1 MERWKREVVM
11 VDPKKLIPHPRRGE
25 GGPRYDS
32 DEAMKNLPMNMVA
45 LQADILENG
54 IELPLLVQEGTNIL
68 ITGHFRR
75 MVALEVGWAEIPVY
89 YLQVTDHEAYE
100 MMMQDNFKR
109 NDKMAQDRMAISRNV
124 GLLFHRYGIPTEE
137 NRVQLTNSE
146 TGNIEN
152 VESVRSADVTLG
164 SGGKNKN
171 PSIAFLVKKHLNISR
186 TLIYDY
192 LSLLNLIPELQGL
205 SSEDRMGFRASVKV
219 SKLDPDVQMEFY
231 KRFGDADRITD
242 NMVNLFLAQWET
254 AVASANSLVR
264 VEVNEQAKAR
274 ETAKKK
280 SGSKNPTKDVATEQ
294 ATAQLTIPLDELESG
309 APVVS
314 KTLDEILK
322 EDPGKK
328 EQIKQTA
335 LEHLDDLDSMKQ
347 MNVVRFN
354 NVIQRNLQIVR
365 RMFTDINQAWTNEVM
380 DYYSQPGE
388 APFEENNDVRQL
400 RAQVHQISDLMDAIV
415 SMKHYVPDEIEAKG

>member
-11 VDPKKLIPHPRRGE
+11 VDPKQLIPHPRRGE

-32 DEAMKNLPMNMVA
+32 DEGMKNLPMNMVA

-54 IELPLLVQEGTNIL
+54 IELPLLVQEETNIL
-68 ITGHFRR
+68 IAGHFRR

-89 YLQVTDHEAYE
+89 YLQVTDREAYE

-124 GLLFHRYGIPTEE
+124 GLLVHRHDIPVEGISVHS
-137 NRVQLTNSE
+137 RDTN
-146 TGNIEN
+146 TGNN
-152 VESVRSADVTLG
+152 GSPSTDKGGYSVSGKESISALVR
-164 SGGKNKN
+164 
-171 PSIAFLVKKHLNISR
+171 KHFNISR
-186 TLIYDY
+186 RAMYDY
-192 LSLLNLIPELQGL
+192 LSLLNLVPELQAL
-205 SSEDRMGFRASVKV
+205 SSEDRIGFRASVKV
-219 SKLDPDVQMEFY
+219 SKLDPEVQMEFY
-231 KRFGDADRITD
+231 KRFGNEDRITD
-242 NMVNLFLAQWET
+242 NMVSLFLTQWEV

-264 VEVNEQAKAR
+264 VEVNEQAKAH
-274 ETAKKK
+274 EAVKKK
-280 SGSKNPTKDVATEQ
+280 PGSKSSSKDVATEQ
-294 ATAQLTIPLDELESG
+294 TTAQLTIPLDALESNVPV
-309 APVVS
+309 AP

-354 NVIQRNLQIVR
+354 NVIQRNLQIVQ

-380 DYYSQPGE
+380 DYYGQPGE
-388 APFEENNDVRQL
+388 TPFEENNEVRQL
-400 RAQVHQISDLMDAIV
+400 RAQAHQIADLMDAIA
-415 SMKHYVPDEIEAKG
+415 SMKHYVPDETEAKG

>member
-1 MERWKREVVM
+1 M
-11 VDPKKLIPHPRRGE
+11 
-25 GGPRYDS
+25 
-32 DEAMKNLPMNMVA
+32 
-45 LQADILENG
+45 
-54 IELPLLVQEGTNIL
+54 
-68 ITGHFRR
+68 
-75 MVALEVGWAEIPVY
+75 
-89 YLQVTDHEAYE
+89 
-100 MMMQDNFKR
+100 
-109 NDKMAQDRMAISRNV
+109 
-124 GLLFHRYGIPTEE
+124 
-137 NRVQLTNSE
+137 
-146 TGNIEN
+146 
-152 VESVRSADVTLG
+152 RS
-164 SGGKNKN
+164 
-171 PSIAFLVKKHLNISR
+171 LVKKHLNVSR
-186 TLIYDY
+186 ALVYDY
-192 LSLLNLIPELQGL
+192 LSLLNLIPELQAIT
-205 SSEDRMGFRASVKV
+205 SEDRIGFKASVKV
-219 SKLDPDVQMEFY
+219 SKLDPEVQTEFY
-231 KRFGDADRITD
+231 KRFGGEDRITD
-242 NMVNLFLAQWET
+242 TMVNLFLAQWET